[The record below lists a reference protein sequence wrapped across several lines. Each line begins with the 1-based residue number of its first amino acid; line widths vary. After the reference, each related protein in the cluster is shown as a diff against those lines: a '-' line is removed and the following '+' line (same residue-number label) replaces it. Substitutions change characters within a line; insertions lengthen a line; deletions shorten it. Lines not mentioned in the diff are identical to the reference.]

1 MNKFY
6 FAHWIANVC
15 IVSVCAVGAVGTAI
29 AAPISNVATLETQ
42 VQRITEELRCLVCQN
57 QSIADSH
64 AELAVQLKN
73 QVRSQLQQGK
83 SESQVKEFMVQRYG
97 DFVLYR
103 PPVTTSTWLLWF
115 GPAILLLLASLVLG
129 RQYRRAHQRWQVE
142 AQNDSDTES
151 AEDTEDTEG
160 HELANKN
167 KII

>member
-15 IVSVCAVGAVGTAI
+15 IVSVCAVGTVI

-103 PPVTTSTWLLWF
+103 PPVKTSTWLLWF
-115 GPAILLLLASLVLG
+115 GPAILFLLASLVLG

-142 AQNDSDTES
+142 AQNDSNDSDSEN
-151 AEDTEDTEG
+151 AEDTEG